1 MKFSNRTYDILK
13 WLCIVF
19 IPALI
24 TLYGVIAN
32 ALEIPYTDK
41 IITIATGFDT
51 FLGTIL
57 GISCINYN
65 ARGSD
70 DE

>member
-1 MKFSNRTYDILK
+1 MKLPDKVYNVLK

-32 ALEIPYTDK
+32 ALDIPYTDTVV
-41 IITIATGFDT
+41 TIATGFDT

-70 DE
+70 NE